1 MENQCEAIMKN
12 NIIKSL
18 LLQAIIFTV
27 LFATMLYLTESGH
40 IITSGLMIMN
50 CRIYYYFAHRL

>member
-40 IITSGLMIMN
+40 NYNFWLN
-50 CRIYYYFAHRL
+50 DN